1 MLRKLFTLFL
11 LGFLTMPTHLE
22 AARHHGHKQDLNNAA
37 TSRRRVQMP
46 PPSQQDPNALTNN
59 IYARPG
65 GPTPEELRARSIGV
79 VRSSVAASVI
89 NKLAETFSS
98 TLAINNTTHFLSSV
112 LWGFTGTHFSH
123 LIKRHLRRPT
133 YAVTSFLLG
142 GALGYGALFSPEVND
157 EWRATIATFAVGELA
172 TGTACLLQ

>member
-11 LGFLTMPTHLE
+11 LGLLATPTHLE
-22 AARHHGHKQDLNNAA
+22 SARHGHKQDLGNAA

-46 PPSQQDPNALTNN
+46 PPSQQDPNSLTNN

-79 VRSSVAASVI
+79 VRSSVVASVF

-98 TLAINNTTHFLSSV
+98 TPAIRNTTHFLS
-112 LWGFTGTHFSH
+112 
-123 LIKRHLRRPT
+123 
-133 YAVTSFLLG
+133 
-142 GALGYGALFSPEVND
+142 
-157 EWRATIATFAVGELA
+157 
-172 TGTACLLQ
+172 